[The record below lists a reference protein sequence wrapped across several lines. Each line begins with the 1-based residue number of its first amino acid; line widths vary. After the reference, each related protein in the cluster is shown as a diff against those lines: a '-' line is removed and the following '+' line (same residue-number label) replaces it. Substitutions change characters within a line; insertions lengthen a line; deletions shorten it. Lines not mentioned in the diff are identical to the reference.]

1 MQKLPAS
8 ITEAPAPIANLR
20 IHPTTCKRCVHPPS
34 NNCVQSADIMLAI
47 PSFTPTSSPELDEL
61 LLTYRAKVFTPHALQ
76 KYHRDLMYKPS
87 RHQILLNDPG
97 VTVTLSNNEE
107 VKLMPMDPHDKPNKG
122 KSLVTLVRL
131 LENSVDSKDWNN
143 LPPFLEGM
151 VMAKEKLPEGW
162 LQTVVR
168 KANERGR
175 SGVIVRCAEMVKKTG
190 VTFADPP
197 IAEEMM
203 LGCHMR
209 AARARWTGEEVE
221 NALRQAEQV
230 VLMMKAKEH
239 CGGKLREG
247 QEDMRKSMMVIGVL
261 LELAAARA
269 THINAG
275 KDVDGKVIRY
285 AKNALVL
292 CQQSLVQ
299 SAKNHIEAARGLE
312 RWLPLWAGFKVAQN
326 VDTVRQSNLASSLRD
341 QAEKLEVAI
350 NEAKTQVE
358 EQAVGKPRRCLNMYN
373 EVSSL

>member
-8 ITEAPAPIANLR
+8 IAEAPAPIANIR
-20 IHPTTCKRCVHPPS
+20 IYTTTRKKYMHLPS
-34 NNCVQSADIMLAI
+34 NNCVQRANIILAI

-61 LLTYRAKVFTPHALQ
+61 LLTYRTKVFTPHALQ

-97 VTVTLSNNEE
+97 VTVTLSNDEE

-122 KSLVTLVRL
+122 KSLMTLVRL
-131 LENSVDSKDWNN
+131 LESSVDSKDWNN

-151 VMAKEKLPEGW
+151 AMAKEKLPEGW
-162 LQTVVR
+162 LQKVVR
-168 KANERGR
+168 KASERGR
-175 SGVIVRCAEMVKKTG
+175 SGVIIRCAEMVKKTG

-203 LGCHMR
+203 LGFHIR
-209 AARARWTGEEVE
+209 ATQARWAGEEVE
-221 NALRQAEQV
+221 NALKQAEQV
-230 VLMMKAKEH
+230 ALMMEAKEH

-247 QEDMRKSMMVIGVL
+247 QEDMRESMMVIGVL
-261 LELAAARA
+261 LELATARA

-285 AKNALVL
+285 VKNALVL
-292 CQQSLVQ
+292 CEHSLVR
-299 SAKNHIEAARGLE
+299 SAKDHIEAARKLE
-312 RWLPLWAGFKVAQN
+312 RWLPLWAGLKMAQK
-326 VDTVRQSNLASSLRD
+326 VDTVRQSSLASNVRE
-341 QAEKLEVAI
+341 QAERLEVAI
-350 NEAKTQVE
+350 NEAKKQVE
-358 EQAVGKPRRCLNMYN
+358 EQAAGKPRRCLNMYN